1 MKFYNLGLVLANFI
15 ALLAVFHVMPGSANA
30 QRRDYMTDAEIELVR
45 DAQEIDR
52 RIAVLTRAIDRRFA
66 VLKIDVGPEQTKAD
80 KDSDWGEPPTGSR
93 TELLSDIKKLLQK
106 AIDDIDN
113 VAAHPSAAPPKTK
126 EERHEAERFP
136 KAMRALAAA
145 AARYLPAF
153 RSELDRTEV
162 ELDKGP
168 LLDSIDF
175 CQQIIEASG
184 KIPAAPNKKKT
195 E

>member
-1 MKFYNLGLVLANFI
+1 MKSNNIGILPAVLI
-15 ALLAVFHVMPGSANA
+15 LLLTVILLQPGSANA
-30 QRRDYMTDAEIELVR
+30 QRRDYMTEAEIELVR

-66 VLKIDVGPEQTKAD
+66 VLKIDVGAPPRKED
-80 KDSDWGEPPTGSR
+80 KEDWGDPPVGSR
-93 TELLSDIKKLLQK
+93 AELLLDIKKLLQK

-113 VAAHPSAAPPKTK
+113 VAAHPSSAPPKTK

-136 KAMRALAAA
+136 KAMRNLAAA

-153 RSELDRTEV
+153 RSELDNTSV

-175 CQQIIEASG
+175 CQQIVEASG
-184 KIPAAPNKKKT
+184 KIPPDPKKKSD
-195 E
+195 